1 MAQAFGYRIPAAAL
15 DRTGFQPGARPRPDR
30 LRGVRPSEG
39 SCMLN
44 TDTQRREGPLA
55 GVRVVDLTH
64 MLAGPYSTWLLGA
77 LGAEVIKIER
87 PGKGDFTR
95 IIAPFSEEESIYFLS
110 VNRNKRSLTLNLKEE
125 KGKEIFKKIVAT
137 SDVLVEN
144 NRAGAMDRLGLGYND
159 LKTVNPRLVYA
170 SISGFGQDGP
180 YRHRPC
186 FDVVAQA
193 MSGMMSITGEPGG
206 DPCRVGASIGDI
218 GSSLFAAVGILAAL
232 QKRASSGEG
241 SFIDVAM
248 LDCQLALMENAIAR
262 FLNAGETPRAL
273 GSRHPLIAPF
283 QAFPTADKP
292 IAICVDTNEQ
302 WDRMCRAMG
311 LEHLL
316 SDPRFPTGS
325 ARNAN
330 HAELEP
336 LLREVFLTR
345 GRDAWLDAME
355 DADVPASPINSVPDA
370 LNDPQVVHRK
380 MVVEVPEGS
389 GKRFAAVPI
398 TMPEAPLPA
407 ESPAP
412 RLGEHT
418 DAILADLGF
427 SPDEIGA
434 FRRDAVV

>member
-1 MAQAFGYRIPAAAL
+1 M
-15 DRTGFQPGARPRPDR
+15 
-30 LRGVRPSEG
+30 PS
-39 SCMLN
+39 
-44 TDTQRREGPLA
+44 TDTQRRDAPLA

-77 LGAEVIKIER
+77 LGADVIKIER

-95 IIAPFSEEESIYFLS
+95 VIAPFSDEESIYFLS

-125 KGKEIFKKIVAT
+125 KGKEIFKKIVST
-137 SDVLVEN
+137 CDVLVEN
-144 NRAGAMDRLGLGYND
+144 NRAGAMDRLGLGYAD
-159 LKTVNPRLVYA
+159 LKAVNERLIYA
-170 SISGFGQDGP
+170 SISGFGQSGP

-218 GSSLFAAVGILAAL
+218 GSSLFAAIGILAAL
-232 QKRASSGEG
+232 QKRASTGEG

-262 FLNAGETPRAL
+262 YLNAGETPRAL
-273 GSRHPLIAPF
+273 GNRHPLIAPF
-283 QAFPTADKP
+283 QAFATTDNP
-292 IAICVDTNEQ
+292 IAVCVDTNEQ
-302 WDRMCRAMG
+302 WERMCRAMG

-316 SDPRFPTGS
+316 ADPRFPTGS
-325 ARNAN
+325 ARNSH

-336 LLREVFLTR
+336 LLKEVFLTR
-345 GRDAWLDAME
+345 DRDTWLDILE
-355 DADVPASPINSVPDA
+355 EADVPASPINSVPDA
-370 LNDPQVVHRK
+370 LADPQVIHRK

-407 ESPAP
+407 EAPAP

-418 DAILADLGF
+418 GEILAELGF
-427 SPDEIGA
+427 SPAEIDA